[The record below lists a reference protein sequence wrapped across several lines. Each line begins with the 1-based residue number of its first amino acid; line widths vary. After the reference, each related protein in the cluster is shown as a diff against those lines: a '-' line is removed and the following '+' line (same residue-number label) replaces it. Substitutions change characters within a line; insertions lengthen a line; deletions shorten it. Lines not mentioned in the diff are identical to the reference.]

1 VPFAVAGVAALA
13 RPGRRVG
20 ARDGALAATVVVATG
35 GFWYVRNVAVTGNPF
50 YPVAFP
56 GLPLPA
62 LYGGAEMRAWD
73 YHVPIGDLAAF
84 GSMLIAA
91 GVGFA
96 SAAAVAIARLWRSV
110 EAALLLAL
118 LAIFWLAIPYQ
129 ESRFLF
135 VPFGVAAIAL
145 ARAADR
151 PPALVGWCGIAI
163 ALAGALLQAPTTERL
178 LLIPIAAIGAAAA
191 VLPVALRGAI
201 AGVALSASFLFVALG
216 SGKLQPRYD
225 VGDEGL
231 ADAWTWFRPYAEYGN
246 TAYTGT
252 NLAFPLRGRQL
263 LNRVAYV
270 NVAGAPGD
278 RLHDFG
284 PPGDGTAEPAPYR
297 RGADPDVWLAN
308 LRATRTEMLF
318 VASMDPIVQRTI
330 AADDDGFPIE
340 RAWADARPGVFELV
354 YSTPAARIYKVRL
367 R

>member
-1 VPFAVAGVAALA
+1 
-13 RPGRRVG
+13 
-20 ARDGALAATVVVATG
+20 
-35 GFWYVRNVAVTGNPF
+35 
-50 YPVAFP
+50 
-56 GLPLPA
+56 
-62 LYGGAEMRAWD
+62 MRAWD

-110 EAALLLAL
+110 EAALLLAM

-135 VPFGVAAIAL
+135 APFGVAAIAV

-163 ALAGALLQAPTTERL
+163 AIAGALLQAPTAERL
-178 LLIPIAAIGAAAA
+178 LLIPIGAVAAAA
-191 VLPVALRGAI
+191 VVLPLFFRGLI
-201 AGVALSASFLFVALG
+201 AGAALVASFLLVTLG
-216 SGKLQPRYD
+216 GGKFHPRYD

-231 ADAWTWFRPYAEYGN
+231 ADAWAWFRPYAEYGN
-246 TAYTGT
+246 TAYAGT
-252 NLAFPLRGRQL
+252 NLAFPLRGAQL
-263 LNRVAYV
+263 LNHVGYV
-270 NVAGAPGD
+270 NVAGAPGA

-318 VASMDPIVQRTI
+318 VAAMDPIVRRTI
-330 AADDDGFPIE
+330 AADDDGFPVE
-340 RAWADARPGVFELV
+340 RAWADARPDRFALV
-354 YSTPAARIYKVRL
+354 YATPSARIYQVRL